1 MPDQKQIIVIAA
13 VVIVFLVVFAALNMR
28 EPETETKDIKSV
40 EVSGG
45 KLHFTLVIEVDNPN
59 MLGAKLVKVD
69 TKVYIDNQYIGP
81 AISEK
86 EFTIKGSGKSDIEVK
101 LTVDNV
107 AYGDTIKV
115 EGTATIRVF
124 GLKEFEKDIDH
135 EENY

>member
-1 MPDQKQIIVIAA
+1 
-13 VVIVFLVVFAALNMR
+13 LNMR

-69 TKVYIDNQYIGP
+69 TKVYLIDEDGHDQYIGP

-101 LTVDNV
+101 LTVDNI
-107 AYGDTIKV
+107 GTGEKIRV